1 MKKLLTIGILSVSL
15 CTFTKEVYPS
25 SQDLERVMNLFTE
38 KKNFILYQEVHTN
51 IRGKLWSNE
60 RETKL
65 VLDTLISQGKIKP
78 EKWYFV
84 KIK

>member
-1 MKKLLTIGILSVSL
+1 
-15 CTFTKEVYPS
+15 
-25 SQDLERVMNLFTE
+25 MNLFTE

-60 RETKL
+60 MDVKL
-65 VLDTLISQGKIKP
+65 VLDTLISQGKIRP

-84 KIK
+84 KVK